1 MIHVDS
7 DYKEILVVEHED
19 FFQGIQFTPMLI
31 KLRTL
36 NIAGLGDFVGIE
48 PAVDQASRS
57 QAVLKTPRTNCK
69 LMETHG
75 FNQYKM
81 RQ

>member
-19 FFQGIQFTPMLI
+19 FFQRIQLTPMLI

-36 NIAGLGDFVGIE
+36 DIAGLGDFVGIE
-48 PAVDQASRS
+48 PA
-57 QAVLKTPRTNCK
+57 
-69 LMETHG
+69 
-75 FNQYKM
+75 
-81 RQ
+81 RQFF